1 MIILTYVNG
10 EKCSFFVRFFIFFDL
25 YVGFIKKYCIFA
37 SETFVTDYD
46 SDKEFNT
53 LKRNKIHYK
62 LDIF

>member
-10 EKCSFFVRFFIFFDL
+10 EKCSFFVRFFIFFYL
-25 YVGFIKKYCIFA
+25 YVDFIKKNCIFA

>member
-53 LKRNKIHYK
+53 LK
-62 LDIF
+62 

>member
-1 MIILTYVNG
+1 MVKNNLFLLYF
-10 EKCSFFVRFFIFFDL
+10 SFFFDL